1 MAIQS
6 QAQIKANI
14 QSELSD
20 NNAGLISA
28 YDVRHNMEDIVDSIN
43 QIVASGNFDSTT
55 PFTGSNVR
63 AKIRNGNYGCFV
75 AESGIIFPNDS
86 NSIQTVAY
94 PGSSG
99 IQHGSLA
106 GLSVG
111 DPHTQYL
118 NINGT
123 RIMEDNLGLGSNWI
137 NSSGNSSIVSSD
149 NRGLQFQYVSGSVEN
164 INVGGGTK
172 FVFKSDESNL
182 STSMGVAKAWIN
194 FNGSGSINVR
204 EAYNIKQIERVNSSV
219 GKYKVTFVSGIL
231 ANNNYTVIANSNAR
245 GDNDSGEDFEINT
258 VGVVSRA
265 GDDSTTLR
273 TLTFY
278 VLNSA
283 GQYVDAAVNDLV
295 VFGREKGANSGI
307 QPIIV
312 N

>member
-1 MAIQS
+1 MSIKS

-63 AKIRNGNYGCFV
+63 AKIVSGNYGCFV
-75 AESGIIFPNDS
+75 AESGVIFINDN

-118 NINGT
+118 NVDGT
-123 RIMEDNLGLGSNWI
+123 RVMEDNLGLGSNWI

-149 NRGLQFQYVSGSVEN
+149 NRGLQFQYNGSIEN
-164 INVGGGTK
+164 INVGNGTQ
-172 FVFKSDESNL
+172 FVFKNDDSKL
-182 STSMGVAKAWIN
+182 SSSMGVAKAWIN
-194 FNGSGSINVR
+194 FNGSGSIGVR

-219 GKYKVTFVSGIL
+219 GKYKVTFVSGVL
-231 ANNNYTVIANSNAR
+231 ANNNYTVVANSNAR

-258 VGVVSRA
+258 VGVVSRT

-273 TLTFY
+273 SLTFY
-278 VLNSA
+278 ILNAA

-295 VFGREKGANSGI
+295 VFGREKGASSGV